1 MSLLPSST
9 EITCAIGA
17 AEALVGRSH
26 ECDFPAEVGLLPALT
41 RPRLDTHAA
50 SRAIDREVKQLV
62 AQGLSIYEVDADR
75 LRALAPDVILTQTLC
90 EVCAVTPRD
99 LEDAVRAWIGAAP
112 ELVALAPNRLADV
125 WTDIQRVGEAL
136 DRAARAEELVTR
148 LQRRAEQLATRARRS
163 PERPRVACV
172 EWIDPLMAAG
182 NWLPELVEAAG
193 GVNLFGA
200 SGEHSP
206 WLSWE
211 QLREADPDVI
221 VVLPCGFVLDRT
233 RREMAPLV
241 AQPDWEDL
249 AAVRTGRVYLLE
261 GNQFFNRP
269 GPRLV
274 DSLEILCEVLQP
286 AVFEPQHQG
295 SGWLAF

>member
-26 ECDFPAEVGLLPALT
+26 ECDFPAEVGALPALT

-62 AQGLSIYEVDADR
+62 EQGLSIYQVDADR

-99 LEDAVRAWIGAAP
+99 LEDAVRAWIGADP

-125 WTDIQRVGEAL
+125 WGDIQRVGEAL
-136 DRAARAEELVTR
+136 DRAARAEDLVTR

-163 PERPRVACV
+163 PKHPRVACV

-221 VVLPCGFVLDRT
+221 VVLPCGFGLDRT

-241 AQPDWEDL
+241 VQPDWEDL
-249 AAVRTGRVYLLE
+249 TAVRTGRVYLLE

-286 AVFEPQHQG
+286 AVFDPRHQG
-295 SGWLAF
+295 SGWLVF